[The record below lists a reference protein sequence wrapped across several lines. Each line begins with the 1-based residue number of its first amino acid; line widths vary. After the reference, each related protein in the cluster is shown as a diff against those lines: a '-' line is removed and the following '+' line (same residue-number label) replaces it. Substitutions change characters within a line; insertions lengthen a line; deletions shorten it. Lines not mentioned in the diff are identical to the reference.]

1 ARGVNATQL
10 VLGASRRGRLAQ
22 LWARGVGVETTARS
36 GSIDVHMV
44 THAEARRGRRMPHPD
59 AGLPRA
65 RKLTGWAAAVAGV
78 PALTVA
84 LLPFRDILALP
95 SEILIF
101 LLLVVAVALAG
112 GMWPAIT
119 AAVGGSLLLNYFFT
133 APVGE
138 FTIAEAEN
146 LFALVVFVVVAMA
159 VSAIVDLAA
168 RRTRE
173 AARAGADA
181 EVLSTLAG

>member
-1 ARGVNATQL
+1 M
-10 VLGASRRGRLAQ
+10 
-22 LWARGVGVETTARS
+22 ETTARS
-36 GSIDVHMV
+36 GSIDVHMIP
-44 THAEARRGRRMPHPD
+44 HDQARRGRRPVPWPD
-59 AGLPRA
+59 TGLTVTRRAAGWALALLGLPV
-65 RKLTGWAAAVAGV
+65 LTLAMSAVREH
-78 PALTVA
+78 LS
-84 LLPFRDILALP
+84 LP

-112 GMWPAIT
+112 GRWPAIT

-181 EVLSTLAG
+181 EVLSTLAGHVLRGEAALPSLL